1 MLQFVDRNLES
12 RWKPRSR
19 IISLRVYVIAREV
32 SELFIKQRGEKY
44 IYIYFFRLSK
54 NRDRESKT
62 GLSRPRN
69 IIIRYSF
76 LHFFFFFSIRST
88 PFFRDWNRCNFVA
101 HSLLLTHSCGISD
114 GKVLLLVA
122 ETSYTGVVRQSIR
135 QLNKCRLPWQCH
147 EISSFYNFQLRN
159 ANAYTRI
166 K

>member
-1 MLQFVDRNLES
+1 MKTTLSNHLVTRLCNRE
-12 RWKPRSR
+12 RSQWTVHKAKR
-19 IISLRVYVIAREV
+19 RKI
-32 SELFIKQRGEKY
+32 Y
-44 IYIYFFRLSK
+44 IYIFFSFK
-54 NRDRESKT
+54 QESRSWIENWPQSTKKYNY
-62 GLSRPRN
+62 PV
-69 IIIRYSF
+69 F
-76 LHFFFFFSIRST
+76 FPAFFFFFSIRST